1 MPAIRYPPE
10 PLDGETRTQYH
21 MRALNFW
28 RMEEKR
34 RLVYERGWACE
45 RCGAKME
52 HLDEC
57 LVTRGNAR
65 GFPLWKYRL
74 VFASCN
80 LALLCADCNVN
91 QAHDRDGAWARA
103 CQRYGR
109 AAVVGWYA
117 SLQLKAPRADWID
130 DGQAE
135 TPEA

>member
-10 PLDGETRTQYH
+10 PLDGETRKEYH
-21 MRALNFW
+21 RRVLDAW

-34 RLVYERGWACE
+34 LLLRERGWTCE
-45 RCGAKME
+45 REGCQARVE
-52 HLDEC
+52 HLDEAI
-57 LVTRGNAR
+57 VTRRDAMGL
-65 GFPLWKYRL
+65 PLWKYRL
-74 VFASCN
+74 IFASCG

-103 CQRYGR
+103 CRRYGR
-109 AAVVGWYA
+109 EAVVGWYA

-135 TPEA
+135 TD